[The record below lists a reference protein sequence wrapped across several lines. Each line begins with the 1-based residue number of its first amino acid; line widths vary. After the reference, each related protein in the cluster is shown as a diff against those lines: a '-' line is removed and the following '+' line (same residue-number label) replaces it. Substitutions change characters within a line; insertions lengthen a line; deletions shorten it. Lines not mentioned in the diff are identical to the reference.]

1 MTVSFSSCE
10 GSQEPTTPSR
20 IGAGSFAAVYASPG
34 RPIAIK
40 VAHSPDDT
48 AQVEWEFAS
57 LQAVL
62 AATQNKPDAFF
73 MVPRPLACYD
83 PQTERL
89 LFPPRPVPIA
99 SSPNVQE
106 RTGIRGRL
114 APHPRPFN
122 PEFFTGLPP
131 RPCYVMDR
139 AAPLPPH
146 IARSIR
152 ERFYPLV
159 ASVQPELA
167 LPLPPPLICRL
178 YFGKELQ
185 LRPRAFVNP
194 ANFPLD
200 AARYGLLRSEHD
212 DIPSKEE
219 VAQGMGEMLAVIH
232 WEAGYDARDV
242 EFVMTGAQ
250 DSVGV
255 RFYVIDFNQVRRCCW
270 RSSLRMLSR
279 WWRTK
284 TTAPITKWFCSVDA
298 RI

>member
-40 VAHSPDDT
+40 VAHSPDDA

-62 AATQNKPDAFF
+62 ATTQNKPDALF
-73 MVPRPLACYD
+73 MVPRPLAYYG

-89 LFPPRPVPIA
+89 LFPPRPVL
-99 SSPNVQE
+99 SSPNHQE
-106 RTGIRGRL
+106 RTGIRRRL
-114 APHPRPFN
+114 ALHPRPFN

-131 RPCYVMDR
+131 RPCYIMGR

-146 IARSIR
+146 VARSIR
-152 ERFYPLV
+152 ERFYPFV
-159 ASVQPELA
+159 SNVQPEP
-167 LPLPPPLICRL
+167 PLPLICRL
-178 YFGKELQ
+178 YFGKELE

-212 DIPSKEE
+212 GIPSKEE

-255 RFYVIDFNQVRRCCW
+255 RFYVIDFNQVRR
-270 RSSLRMLSR
+270 RR
-279 WWRTK
+279 
-284 TTAPITKWFCSVDA
+284 
-298 RI
+298 